1 MTTWEQAFK
10 QTFPSTLT
18 LAQAMNR
25 NPEELEAGLLDRLV
39 QQGLVAPRVATEQEY
54 KALMRRTLERWL
66 NGQGQ

>member
-1 MTTWEQAFK
+1 MTTWEQAFE

-25 NPEELEAGLLDRLV
+25 NPEEVEVGLLDRLV
-39 QQGLVAPRVATEQEY
+39 QQGLVAPRTATDEEY

>member
-54 KALMRRTLERWL
+54 KALMRRTLKRWL